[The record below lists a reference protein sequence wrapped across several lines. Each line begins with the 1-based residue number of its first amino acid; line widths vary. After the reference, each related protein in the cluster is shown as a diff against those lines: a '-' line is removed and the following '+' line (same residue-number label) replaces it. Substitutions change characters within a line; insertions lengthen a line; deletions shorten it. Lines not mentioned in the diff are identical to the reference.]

1 MTAQPVPAP
10 RPDRALRPV
19 PQGVAS
25 GAARPLAVDRR
36 GAVHLARLPWTL
48 PTGFGELRVRGAA
61 PADLP
66 AVARMHARCSA
77 DTLLQRYQRGG
88 QAPPLPV
95 VDELLRMPLVVLVQT
110 YDGELVAMASGSR
123 PATAPGRTAEP
134 SWVLQLGL
142 LVEDGWQRLGI
153 GSRLAGHVAA
163 SAQLLGHRELVAD
176 VESQGL
182 PMRRVLDAIGPTRST
197 HHLAGWRI
205 RTRLDVSVLGG
216 LGTVDGV
223 RAG

>member
-1 MTAQPVPAP
+1 MTAEPAPVP
-10 RPDRALRPV
+10 RVDRTLRPV
-19 PQGVAS
+19 PGDGPPGV
-25 GAARPLAVDRR
+25 ARPLGVDRR

-66 AVARMHARCSA
+66 AVARMHGRCSA
-77 DTLLQRYQRGG
+77 DTLLQRYRRGG
-88 QAPPLPV
+88 LAPPLPV
-95 VDELLRMPLVVLVQT
+95 VDELLRMPLVVVVRT
-110 YDGELVAMASGSR
+110 PDGELVAMASGSR
-123 PATAPGRTAEP
+123 PATAPGRAAEP
-134 SWVLQLGL
+134 SWVLQLAL
-142 LVEDGWQRLGI
+142 LVEDAWQRLGI
-153 GSRLAGHVAA
+153 GGRLAAHVAA

-176 VESQGL
+176 VESPGL
-182 PMRRVLDAIGPTRST
+182 PMRRLLDAVGPTRST
-197 HHLAGWRI
+197 HHLAGWRV